1 VGRKHKL
8 FIKKNKK
15 QINNF
20 LDDWLKTEL
29 IGVFDLMWDEGKND
43 DGHLSGMLFERFG
56 ITYRGVLE
64 ENMWD
69 SDFLIEIDKQFSKW
83 EKTIKW

>member
-1 VGRKHKL
+1 M
-8 FIKKNKK
+8 KKNKK

-29 IGVFDLMWDEGKND
+29 IGVFDLMWDSGKNEC
-43 DGHLSGMLFERFG
+43 GHLGGELFERFG
-56 ITYRGVLE
+56 ITYRDVLYE
-64 ENMWD
+64 DIWD

-83 EKTIKW
+83 EKTIKN